1 MIEFGTPGATP
12 VTIITGFL
20 GSGKT
25 TLLNRILNGDHGL
38 RVAVLVNDFGSIN
51 IDADLVVGVE
61 DDVVSLANGC
71 VCCSIRDDL
80 IETIE
85 MVLARPESPEYILLE
100 ASGIADPSS
109 IAMTFTDPK
118 FRDRIRLDS
127 IMCLV
132 DAEQVFAVP
141 EHMELKL
148 RQMAF
153 SDMIILNKVDLV
165 DQNQIQKVH
174 DWLGSRFTRYRLV
187 EAVNAEVPLEILLSV
202 GRFDAMASAKP
213 PLSCG
218 HEMGCDCACDVIN
231 TDQAHDNTHHLSAAA
246 FSSTSFETDEPV
258 SLKLLKK
265 AVKKAPGSIYR
276 MKGVVLSTEAPDRR
290 VILQAV
296 GKRVDIAVEGPWGN
310 RTPRTR
316 VVAIGAKGAVDEST
330 LEAIFNYSD
339 DD

>member
-20 GSGKT
+20 GAGKT

-38 RVAVLVNDFGSIN
+38 RVAVLVNDFGAIN

-61 DDVVSLANGC
+61 DDVISLANGC

-132 DAEQVFAVP
+132 DAEQVFAAP

-165 DQNQIQKVH
+165 DQDQIRKIH
-174 DWLGSRFTRYRLV
+174 DWLGSRFARYRLV

-202 GRFDAMASAKP
+202 GRFDAMESARSP
-213 PLSCG
+213 RACG
-218 HEMGCDCACDVIN
+218 HEMDCDCACDGN
-231 TDQAHDNTHHLSAAA
+231 DTDHTHDNTFHHSAAA

-258 SLKLLKK
+258 SLELLKK

-276 MKGVVLSTEAPDRR
+276 MTGVVLSTEAPDRR

-296 GKRVDIAVEGPWGN
+296 GRRVDIAIEDPWGK
-310 RTPRTR
+310 RAPRTR